1 MKQTFFL
8 LLLFGLGI
16 LTSRNVPSLTLPSQA
31 LPALLSGLMLFI
43 GLDIGRDE
51 TQWKQLR
58 TQSWSVFLLPI
69 VIALGSL
76 AGAVVAA
83 YLLPQ
88 LIIKDALLIS
98 AGLGYYS
105 LSSVLIS
112 AQYSTLIGTIAL
124 LSNVLRET
132 TTLVLAPVLVKLF
145 GGKSLIASGGA
156 TSMDVCLP
164 TIQEYAGSDF
174 VYPAFVSGF
183 ILTMGVPFLVGFL
196 LRI

>member
-16 LTSRNVPSLTLPSQA
+16 LISRNAPALTLPSQA
-31 LPALLSGLMLFI
+31 LPILLSGLMLFI

-51 TQWKQLR
+51 SQWKQLR
-58 TQSWSVFLLPI
+58 TQSWRVFLLP
-69 VIALGSL
+69 VMIALGSL
-76 AGAVVAA
+76 GGAVIAA
-83 YLLPQ
+83 ALLPQ
-88 LIIKDALLIS
+88 LTIKDALLIS

-112 AQYSTLIGTIAL
+112 AQYSALIGTIAL
-124 LSNVLRET
+124 LSNILRET
-132 TTLVLAPVLVKLF
+132 TTLLFAPVLVRLF
-145 GGKSLIASGGA
+145 GGKALIASGGA

-164 TIQEYAGSDF
+164 TIQKYAGNDS

-183 ILTMGVPFLVGFL
+183 ILTMSVPLLVSVL